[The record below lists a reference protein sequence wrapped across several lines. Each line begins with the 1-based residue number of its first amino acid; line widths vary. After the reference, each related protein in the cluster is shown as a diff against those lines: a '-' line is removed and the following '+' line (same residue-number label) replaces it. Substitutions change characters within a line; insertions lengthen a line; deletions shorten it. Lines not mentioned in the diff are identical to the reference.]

1 MILIIDDQRIN
12 LLLWNLLLKK
22 ENIVYA
28 ERLDNKHLGINWDF
42 VFIDKNGD
50 EDGLAVMDRLLL
62 ANPRLAGKIFIIS
75 ESDYV
80 LNNFIHKSKLID
92 FIKNIF

>member
-1 MILIIDDQRIN
+1 MILIIDDQKIN

-28 ERLDNKHLGINWDF
+28 EKLENKHLEINWDF

-62 ANPRLAGKIFIIS
+62 VNPRLASKIFIIS
-75 ESDYV
+75 ESDYP
-80 LNNFIHKSKLID
+80 LNNFIHKSNLIN

>member
-1 MILIIDDQRIN
+1 MILIIDDQKIN
-12 LLLWNLLLKK
+12 LLVWDFLLKK

-28 ERLDNKHLGINWDF
+28 ERLENKHLGIIWDF

-50 EDGLAVMDRLLL
+50 EDGLQVMDRLLL

-75 ESDYV
+75 ESDYA
-80 LNNFIHKSKLID
+80 LNNFIHKSNLID
-92 FIKNIF
+92 YIKNIF

>member
-1 MILIIDDQRIN
+1 MILIIDDQNIN
-12 LLLWNLLLKK
+12 LVLWNFLLKK
-22 ENIVYA
+22 DNIVFA
-28 ERLDNKHLGINWDF
+28 QRLETKHLSINWDF

-75 ESDYV
+75 ESEYIYK
-80 LNNFIHKSKLID
+80 NFIHKSNLID

>member
-1 MILIIDDQRIN
+1 MILIIDDQNIN
-12 LLLWNLLLKK
+12 LVLWNFLLKK
-22 ENIVYA
+22 DNIVYA
-28 ERLDNKHLGINWDF
+28 QRLETKHLGINWDF

-75 ESDYV
+75 ESEYIYK
-80 LNNFIHKSKLID
+80 NFIHKSNLID

>member
-1 MILIIDDQRIN
+1 MILIIDDQNIN
-12 LLLWNLLLKK
+12 LVLWNFLLKK
-22 ENIVYA
+22 DNIVFA
-28 ERLDNKHLGINWDF
+28 QRLETKHLGINWDF

-75 ESDYV
+75 ESEYIYK
-80 LNNFIHKSKLID
+80 NFIHKSNLID

>member
-1 MILIIDDQRIN
+1 MILIIDDQNIN
-12 LLLWNLLLKK
+12 LVLWNFLLKK
-22 ENIVYA
+22 DNIVFA
-28 ERLDNKHLGINWDF
+28 QRLETKHLGINWDF

-75 ESDYV
+75 ESDYA
-80 LNNFIHKSKLID
+80 LNNFIHKSNLID

>member
-1 MILIIDDQRIN
+1 MILIIDDQNIN
-12 LLLWNLLLKK
+12 LVLWNFLLKK
-22 ENIVYA
+22 DNIVFA
-28 ERLDNKHLGINWDF
+28 QRLETKHLGINWDF

-50 EDGLAVMDRLLL
+50 EDGLVVMDRLLL

-75 ESDYV
+75 ESDYIYK
-80 LNNFIHKSKLID
+80 NFIHKSNLID

>member
-1 MILIIDDQRIN
+1 MILIIDDQKIN
-12 LLLWNLLLKK
+12 LLVWDLLLKK

-28 ERLDNKHLGINWDF
+28 QKLDDKHLRINWDF

-50 EDGLAVMDRLLL
+50 EDGLEVMDRLLL

-75 ESDYV
+75 ESDYL
-80 LNNFIHKSKLID
+80 LNNFIHKSNLID
-92 FIKNIF
+92 YIKKIF

>member
-1 MILIIDDQRIN
+1 MILIIDDQNIN
-12 LLLWNLLLKK
+12 LVLWNFLLKK
-22 ENIVYA
+22 DNIVYA
-28 ERLDNKHLGINWDF
+28 QKLETKHLGINWDF

-75 ESDYV
+75 ESEYIYK
-80 LNNFIHKSKLID
+80 NFIHKSNLID

>member
-1 MILIIDDQRIN
+1 MILIIDDQKIN
-12 LLLWNLLLKK
+12 LLVWDFLLKK

-28 ERLDNKHLGINWDF
+28 QKLDNKHLGINWDF

-75 ESDYV
+75 ESDYP
-80 LNNFIHKSKLID
+80 LNNFIHKSNLID
-92 FIKNIF
+92 YIKIIS

>member
-1 MILIIDDQRIN
+1 MILIIDDQKIN
-12 LLLWNLLLKK
+12 LVLWNFLLKK

-28 ERLDNKHLGINWDF
+28 ERLENKHLGINWDF

-50 EDGLAVMDRLLL
+50 EDGLAVLDRLLL

-75 ESDYV
+75 ENDYA
-80 LNNFIHKSKLID
+80 LNNFIHKSNLINY
-92 FIKNIF
+92 IKNIF

>member
-1 MILIIDDQRIN
+1 MILIIDDQNIN
-12 LLLWNLLLKK
+12 LVLWNFLLKK
-22 ENIVYA
+22 DNIVFA
-28 ERLDNKHLGINWDF
+28 QRLETKHLGINWDF

-50 EDGLAVMDRLLL
+50 EDGLVVMDRLLL

-75 ESDYV
+75 ESEYIYK
-80 LNNFIHKSKLID
+80 NFIHKSNLID

>member
-1 MILIIDDQRIN
+1 MILIIDDQNIN
-12 LLLWNLLLKK
+12 LVLWNFLLKK
-22 ENIVYA
+22 DNIVFA
-28 ERLDNKHLGINWDF
+28 QRLETKHLGINWDF

-75 ESDYV
+75 ESEYIY
-80 LNNFIHKSKLID
+80 NNFIHKSNLID